1 MIEITGARDE
11 LIQTGQ
17 LGPLGVALLYK
28 TVRQV
33 VRVRNMPPPTPQGWT
48 EDTIAEAAHDVLA
61 ARNGPAR
68 LLELATSS
76 TDEKSFRAMLWKL
89 VLNDL
94 ISAGRRTERG
104 KLSERLKRVLAEM
117 PDVRTDSNGR
127 LWLTTQET
135 AVRDVRPD
143 QVDSALA
150 AVPVAVP
157 TWRADAAHS
166 APVADRASLEALVR
180 AALGEGNGALT
191 HSALVSAVAGR
202 LGVHDSPDFMDH
214 EQLDFL
220 LTPAPDQ
227 TDDRAVSLLSGHQL
241 LEELTVEEQLVLPYL
256 EDSVN
261 VLTERT
267 GLRRTRAWTVSK
279 ELKVK
284 LLDLLQADPDRGST
298 LRAAR
303 EEALHRWGGR

>member
-1 MIEITGARDE
+1 MSEFPCARDE
-11 LIQTGQ
+11 LIQTGR
-17 LGPLGVALLYK
+17 LGTLGVALLYK

-33 VRVRNMPPPTPQGWT
+33 VRMRNMPPPTPAGWT
-48 EDTIAEAAHDVLA
+48 EDAIAEAAHDVFT

-68 LLELATSS
+68 LLELAIGS
-76 TDEKSFRAMLWKL
+76 TDEKNFRALLWKL

-117 PDVRTDSNGR
+117 PDVRVDGNGL
-127 LWLTTQET
+127 LWLINHDT
-135 AVRDVRPD
+135 AVRDVRPE

-150 AVPVAVP
+150 AVPVSVP

-166 APVADRASLEALVR
+166 APVADRASLEALVL
-180 AALGEGNGALT
+180 AALGAGNGALT
-191 HSALVSAVAGR
+191 YSALVSAVAGR
-202 LGVHDSPDFMDH
+202 LGVHDSPDLMDH

-227 TDDRAVSLLSGHQL
+227 TEDRAVSTLSGHQL
-241 LEELTVEEQLVLPYL
+241 LEKLTVEQQLVLPYL
-256 EDSVN
+256 EDSVT
-261 VLTERT
+261 VLTDRT
-267 GLRRTRAWTVSK
+267 GLRRTRAWTVSR
-279 ELKVK
+279 ELKVR
-284 LLDLLQADPDRGST
+284 LLDLLATDPDRGST

-303 EEALHRWGGR
+303 EEALRRWGGR